1 MMSMTTT
8 IRTIFGFAAL
18 GLAGAFGASGVI
30 AQPVNG
36 GANNAGCT
44 SPPGLNYM
52 ICNGQRVPK
61 PGNRVVKADGSWR
74 EELHQGSCVVVKEKT
89 ASGEYKETRQCN

>member
-1 MMSMTTT
+1 MTNTL
-8 IRTIFGFAAL
+8 RTLL
-18 GLAGAFGASGVI
+18 GLGALVAAGAIGATGAS
-30 AQPVNG
+30 AQPAGGNNG
-36 GANNAGCT
+36 QCT

-61 PGNRVVKADGSWR
+61 PGNRVVNPDGSWR
-74 EELHQGSCVVVKEKT
+74 EEVRQGSCLVVKEKT